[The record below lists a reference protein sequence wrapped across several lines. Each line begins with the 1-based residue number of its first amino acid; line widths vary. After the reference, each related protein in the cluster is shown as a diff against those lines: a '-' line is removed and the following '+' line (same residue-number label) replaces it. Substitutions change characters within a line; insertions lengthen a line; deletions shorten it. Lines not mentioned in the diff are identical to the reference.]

1 MSQNQ
6 NWPPSSGNIGNDFG
20 LCQLL
25 YSNGLHGQDPV
36 SQLASYIHRH
46 KTCEGRG
53 PTAADRAAGLRH
65 RLAAGG
71 PSVYFNTGCL
81 LTVQALSSTHL
92 RRTKHILGTEG
103 LLWQR
108 YFCELHN
115 HKSLFW
121 RTLGI
126 STVADLQW
134 SLQSCLVFWQW
145 LHLVC
150 IFYKRWPVRDSY
162 YA

>member
-1 MSQNQ
+1 MSTPYLWGQNPARTTLDRNVPSYITSQAARLPLPVEPKRHLMSQNQ

-46 KTCEGRG
+46 KTCEGRRR
-53 PTAADRAAGLRH
+53 PTADRAAGLRH

-103 LLWQR
+103 LL
-108 YFCELHN
+108 
-115 HKSLFW
+115 
-121 RTLGI
+121 
-126 STVADLQW
+126 
-134 SLQSCLVFWQW
+134 
-145 LHLVC
+145 
-150 IFYKRWPVRDSY
+150 
-162 YA
+162 